1 MLLFILQS
9 QRSPNIP
16 SKAEYPPPAH
26 SRVSSNIKSND
37 KMNVGHTSLPKA
49 EPNFSLFG
57 YPAYQPPGFV
67 THESKVKVE
76 QHHKQQSQ
84 SSGLIVNKSS
94 SSAMQSDRDSR
105 DLVLS
110 NPPPLISE
118 MKGGAGGGSSV
129 IVKHEVKSP
138 HHLEPK
144 VSVAHSPSPKLR
156 GADMMSHYIPTTAA
170 SQQHKAAGMYEY
182 RSPTQSPHHLQH
194 PHTPSPHHHMVEP
207 QNLGKSHPPP
217 SHHRSNSGSSGG
229 SGQLPSPHA
238 MHQRQSPHMH
248 SQSSPHPSSA
258 EARYRSAA
266 AAADAQMYAAA
277 AGGKSAMSSAYSYL
291 PQTTMGATAVP
302 SHYALAVSS
311 GGGASTTG
319 SSSKPKVSSPAPP
332 HIYGKPNAGIVTGIP
347 VCRIQEVTPPSNP
360 IPLTSKPPLP
370 SSVSPSPYQQVSQYH
385 PPHMHQSA
393 MSAALPPPAH
403 HSSRT
408 TNIDPRAIYDRN
420 MYASSTVPGGMSAKP
435 LMQHHGTS
443 PPTAT
448 AAPSRISHS
457 PHLTHNMPQQMPMS
471 MQHQSPAVQTQPL
484 DLGVSSDRSS
494 NRDEL
499 SSSPKRKGTPLSHPI
514 GGPLPLDVK
523 KRRIESPSHIAV
535 SAQTLSSLHGG
546 NHASGQQPQL
556 ARVSEP
562 SPLIASAAT
571 TITTVVNT
579 AAYRTSA
586 NTIIIS
592 QSHPSVLNEHGHIPS
607 TQQQQQ
613 PAPTDMSHTSASVS
627 SVPTISNVYTDS
639 TSKLIVST
647 PPSTTSN
654 NSAPPTLS
662 VSPVSV
668 SVENNSSPVPSATPV
683 VISAPTATVD
693 QQPPSTPVKVALTPS
708 VVDSEKSNSPGPT
721 KSSTTTTSN
730 YPVRHLKKAWLQR
743 HTGEDVEDTTGVK
756 GSGTCVTLPIPNVN
770 HSNNTPAKETSS
782 VPPVTSLHN
791 IGSMA
796 VNSINKTKTLSNKGN
811 GRKGNSSKDTAA
823 GPLNGHGTD
832 PSKGADDSSSSD
844 QERGRKSPP
853 KRKPPKVKR
862 KKGGGGGVKKTS
874 AADDSKKRKGGS
886 VVPSSVASESGSDS
900 DKESGSEKDSDSG
913 ASTNQASGAGTT
925 GTGGKKATNGGSTN
939 TTNSGGGGASKDK
952 EPRKRGRR
960 PKSSKNDKGE
970 EPRNK
975 KSRDE
980 PSLPQRDPFRKPPV
994 GQLKKTGE
1002 SFLQD
1007 GPCFEVAPKLAKCRE
1022 CRWTPN
1028 QRSKNM
1034 PNIFCRFYAFRRLR
1048 YTKNGQLAIAGF
1060 SDPHK
1065 DASEVI
1071 IVQYQHSIC
1080 VYIVIYVHILID

>member
-1 MLLFILQS
+1 
-9 QRSPNIP
+9 
-16 SKAEYPPPAH
+16 
-26 SRVSSNIKSND
+26 
-37 KMNVGHTSLPKA
+37 MNVGHTSLPKA

-67 THESKVKVE
+67 THESKVKVD
-76 QHHKQQSQ
+76 HHKQPSQ

-94 SSAMQSDRDSR
+94 SSDRDR

-118 MKGGAGGGSSV
+118 MKNAGGGGGGSSV

-156 GADMMSHYIPTTAA
+156 GTDMMSHYIPTTAA

-217 SHHRSNSGSSGG
+217 SHHRSNSGSSSGGG
-229 SGQLPSPHA
+229 SGGGQLPSPHA
-238 MHQRQSPHMH
+238 MHHRQSPHMH

-277 AGGKSAMSSAYSYL
+277 AGGKSVMSSAYSYL
-291 PQTTMGATAVP
+291 PQTTMGGATVVP

-311 GGGASTTG
+311 GAASTG

-420 MYASSTVPGGMSAKP
+420 IYASSTVPGGMSAKP

-443 PPTAT
+443 PPTAS
-448 AAPSRISHS
+448 AAPSPMSRS
-457 PHLTHNMPQQMPMS
+457 PHLTHNMPQMQMS
-471 MQHQSPAVQTQPL
+471 MHPSPAVQTQPL

-514 GGPLPLDVK
+514 GGGGPLPLDVK

-535 SAQTLSSLHGG
+535 SAQTLSSMHGG
-546 NHASGQQPQL
+546 NHPSGQPQL

-579 AAYRTSA
+579 AAYRTPA

-592 QSHPSVLNEHGHIPS
+592 QSHPTVLNEHGHIPS
-607 TQQQQQ
+607 TQQQQQHQQ

-654 NSAPPTLS
+654 NSTP
-662 VSPVSV
+662 SPVSV
-668 SVENNSSPVPSATPV
+668 SVANNSSPVPV
-683 VISAPTATVD
+683 VISASTATVQVD

-708 VVDSEKSNSPGPT
+708 VLDSEKSNSPGPT
-721 KSSTTTTSN
+721 KTSTTTTSSSSSN

-770 HSNNTPAKETSS
+770 HSNNTQAKETSTSS

-811 GRKGNSSKDTAA
+811 GRKGNSSKDTT
-823 GPLNGHGTD
+823 GPLNGHGGTD
-832 PSKGADDSSSSD
+832 PSKAADDSSSSD

-874 AADDSKKRKGGS
+874 ADDSKKRKGGS

-925 GTGGKKATNGGSTN
+925 ASTASAAGGKKATNGGSTN
-939 TTNSGGGGASKDK
+939 TTSSSGSGASKDK

-1071 IVQYQHSIC
+1071 IVEFHYMCTCTLCCLAIC
-1080 VYIVIYVHILID
+1080 VRILID